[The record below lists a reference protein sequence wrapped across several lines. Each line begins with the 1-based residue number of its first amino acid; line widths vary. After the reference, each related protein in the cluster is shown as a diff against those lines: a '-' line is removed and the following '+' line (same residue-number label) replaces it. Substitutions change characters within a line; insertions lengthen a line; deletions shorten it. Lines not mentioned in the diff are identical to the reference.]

1 MHQRFSHAERVT
13 GTFLWAHHT
22 PPGTIFL
29 AVVFAYFANQR
40 NTWDQNMYQEKKNYL
55 W

>member
-40 NTWDQNMYQEKKNYL
+40 NMPHL
-55 W
+55 